1 MKSHKI
7 FRTLV
12 LFACLVLPMLKAFA
26 ERPAVVR
33 KWGRFEQEFK
43 TKTHYENPLQD
54 VRLAVV
60 FTGPSGESTTVDAFW
75 DGGKIWRVR
84 FSPGEVG
91 KWIYSTACS
100 DAKNQGLDVQT

>member
-1 MKSHKI
+1 MKISNI
-7 FRTLV
+7 CRTFI
-12 LFACLVLPMLKAFA
+12 LFALLVLPMQAFA
-26 ERPAVVR
+26 ERPVVVR

-43 TKTHYENPLQD
+43 SKANYENPVQD
-54 VRLAVV
+54 VRLGVV
-60 FTGPSGESTTVDAFW
+60 FTGPSGESTVVNAFW

-100 DAKNQGLDVQT
+100 DANNHG